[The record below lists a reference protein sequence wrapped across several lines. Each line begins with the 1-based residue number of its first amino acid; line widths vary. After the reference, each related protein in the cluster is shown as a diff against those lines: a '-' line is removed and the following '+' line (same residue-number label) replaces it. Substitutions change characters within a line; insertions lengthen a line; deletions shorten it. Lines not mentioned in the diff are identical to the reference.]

1 MVFLNRCVSLAAIC
15 VLAACSAEPGS
26 TFSLV
31 EATIS
36 DVQNAVR
43 SGRVSCRAVVEGYI
57 SRINAYDEASG
68 VHAITAVIRSAA
80 WRASSR

>member
-1 MVFLNRCVSLAAIC
+1 MVYLNRCVLLA
-15 VLAACSAEPGS
+15 VLGLLAACSAEPKS

-43 SGRVSCRAVVEGYI
+43 SGNIAIEGQG
-57 SRINAYDEASG
+57 NN
-68 VHAITAVIRSAA
+68 AITAGQPDSGANAKQRQM
-80 WRASSR
+80 R